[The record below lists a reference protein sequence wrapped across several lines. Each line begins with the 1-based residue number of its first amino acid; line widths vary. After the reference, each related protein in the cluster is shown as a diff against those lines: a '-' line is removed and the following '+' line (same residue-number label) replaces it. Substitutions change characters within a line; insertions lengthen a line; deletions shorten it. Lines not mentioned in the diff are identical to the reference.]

1 MAISLNTLRKG
12 KQDTPPR
19 ITIFSTDGWGKSTL
33 AASAPS
39 PVFFDIE
46 DGLSAIDAQ
55 SWRIETWDELMEG
68 IGVLFE
74 GGHEFQTVAID
85 TLDFLER
92 KIIWPKV
99 IAEYNE
105 TVSGA
110 QAEVITDIPY
120 GKGYMLSI
128 EYWRTLLQA
137 MDDLR
142 SKGMMIIFLA
152 HYKQAKQTP
161 PDMLESYDKYTLDLH
176 DKAAKIVMEWSDVVA
191 FGNFKIQTASVSDKF
206 DKKKKIY
213 KAVGDATRMLYLNE
227 KPAWEAKNRYSLPDE
242 LELPPIE
249 QKNEA
254 FPYLLELIKESF
266 NPTTTTEK
274 TNG

>member
-1 MAISLNTLRKG
+1 MAINLSTLRKG
-12 KQDTPPR
+12 KQETPPR

-33 AASAPS
+33 AASAPN

-99 IAEYNE
+99 IAEYNK

-110 QAEVITDIPY
+110 PAEVITDIPY

-128 EYWRTLLQA
+128 EYWRMLLQA

-213 KAVGDATRMLYLNE
+213 KAVGDATRILYLNE

-242 LELPPIE
+242 IELPPVE
-249 QKNEA
+249 HKNEA
-254 FPYLLELIKESF
+254 FPYLLELIKDSF
-266 NPTTTTEK
+266 NTTTTEK